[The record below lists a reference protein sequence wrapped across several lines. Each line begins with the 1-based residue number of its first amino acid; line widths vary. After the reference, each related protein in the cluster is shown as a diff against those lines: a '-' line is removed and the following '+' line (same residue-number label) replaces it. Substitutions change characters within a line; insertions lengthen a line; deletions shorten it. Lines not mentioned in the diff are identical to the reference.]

1 MKDLCTLFFTVLALS
16 LGAQESLSPDQKPPP
31 PPESFSL
38 TPMPDDLWAQMRYDG
53 RPVPNIQD
61 LAVLGWSEE
70 GKIAIL
76 TGNYSPFRPDFSA
89 TFQII
94 DLVTDT
100 RRALLG
106 PQSMQDVI
114 EEYGIMGDPLPG
126 NPENPMSLEYFYALN
141 QNKIY
146 RLMIQE
152 GIRPQSGFFGQGA
165 LLQEDRDIRFALKV
179 LNKTPRSDLGEPVV
193 YQEFAYQIWAEDRA
207 RGSKLLGQRSYDTA
221 YLLGAEVL
229 GHILSPFENRVAV
242 IVAETS
248 WGLELEYTTDFD
260 LYGSHLDLGF
270 EN

>member
-76 TGNYSPFRPDFSA
+76 TGNHSPFRPDFSA

-179 LNKTPRSDLGEPVV
+179 LNKTPPAATWVNPWFIRSLP
-193 YQEFAYQIWAEDRA
+193 IR
-207 RGSKLLGQRSYDTA
+207 SGQRIGPGDLSFSASDPTIPLTFSALRYWDTFSRPSKI
-221 YLLGAEVL
+221 GW
-229 GHILSPFENRVAV
+229 R
-242 IVAETS
+242 
-248 WGLELEYTTDFD
+248 
-260 LYGSHLDLGF
+260 
-270 EN
+270 